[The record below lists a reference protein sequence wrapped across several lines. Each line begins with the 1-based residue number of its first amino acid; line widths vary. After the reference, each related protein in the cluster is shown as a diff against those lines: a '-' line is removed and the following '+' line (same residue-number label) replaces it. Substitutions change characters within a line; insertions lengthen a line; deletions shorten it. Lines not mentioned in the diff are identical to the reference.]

1 MEKLAIVILL
11 SVFSFM
17 SYGQTNGNKQNNTS
31 KDGVTD
37 SIVWTLLIKPHIV
50 YSSETVSDSAAAY
63 YKKGTEKFYSE
74 DYKGAIED
82 YSKAIEFNFNYMAAY
97 TNRGISK
104 GEFGDYKGAIG
115 DYDKVISLDP
125 DDAFVYCYRGAAK
138 SRLGEMEGA
147 VADFDKALTIDPE
160 HTLAY
165 LNRGT
170 IKYVA
175 GDYEGALTDYSKAIE
190 IRPNAIFHLVR
201 AAVKHEMGDYEGEIA
216 DYRQSF
222 IYSTPNAE
230 LYNRLGRALYEQKQ
244 YEDALKVYDEGISV
258 YPTDHDLYYGLEQ
271 ACNQLNDKDK
281 TANTVADT
289 ITFKIKSSLYLM
301 ATPGFEFIVSDGSR
315 TEKKTGKGFAAGDS
329 IKYEFSTNEERTVTI
344 IGAVGNLLFAS
355 ATNNLSYRNYL
366 RKQGRRKTLVV
377 FAEGVLQLN
386 ISKNKSLRQVL
397 CRECRLSE
405 LDVTHNHD
413 LEELDCSEN
422 QLKSLDI
429 SRNKNLRVL
438 FCTKNKLMNID
449 VSHNLLLEELI
460 CFDNDNLSLDVS
472 ANKNLKFLSCD
483 GLLKEIDLTNNT
495 ELKELICRCKLTK
508 LNLSK
513 NKKLKKLRIDG
524 NNLSAEELNSIFKVL
539 PTVDYYKDH
548 TKIDFSDNPGTS
560 DCDRSILEEK
570 GWLSPNNNM

>member
-1 MEKLAIVILL
+1 MEKLVIVILL

-17 SYGQTNGNKQNNTS
+17 SYGQTNRSKQNSTS

-63 YKKGTEKFYSE
+63 YKKGTENFYSE

-82 YSKAIEFNFNYMAAY
+82 YSKAIEFNPNYMAAY

-104 GEFGDYKGAIG
+104 GESGDYKGAIV

-147 VADFDKALTIDPE
+147 VADFDKALTIDPA

-170 IKYVA
+170 IKYVT
-175 GDYEGALTDYSKAIE
+175 GDYEGALSDYSKAIE
-190 IRPNAIFHLVR
+190 IRPNAIFYLVR
-201 AAVKHEMGDYEGEIA
+201 AAVKHEMGDYKGEIA

-222 IYSTPNAE
+222 IYGTPNAA

-244 YEDALKVYDEGISV
+244 YEEALKVYDEGISA
-258 YPTDHDLYYGLEQ
+258 YPKDHDLYYGLEQ
-271 ACNQLNDKDK
+271 VCNQLSDKDK

-289 ITFKIKSSLYLM
+289 TTFKIKGSLYFM
-301 ATPGFEFIVSDGSR
+301 ATPEFEFIVSGGSR
-315 TEKKTGKGFAAGDS
+315 TEEIIGKGFAAGDS
-329 IKYEFSTNEERTVTI
+329 IKYEFSTDEERTVTI

-366 RKQGRRKTLVV
+366 RKQGRKKTLVV
-377 FAEGVLQLN
+377 FAEDVSQLD
-386 ISKNKSLRQVL
+386 ISKNKSLRHIL
-397 CRECRLSE
+397 CRKCRLTE

-422 QLKSLDI
+422 QLKSLDV

-438 FCTKNKLMNID
+438 FFTKKTRQ
-449 VSHNLLLEELI
+449 
-460 CFDNDNLSLDVS
+460 
-472 ANKNLKFLSCD
+472 
-483 GLLKEIDLTNNT
+483 G
-495 ELKELICRCKLTK
+495 
-508 LNLSK
+508 
-513 NKKLKKLRIDG
+513 KLRKSKYG
-524 NNLSAEELNSIFKVL
+524 MKPLTPRPPSAM
-539 PTVDYYKDH
+539 P
-548 TKIDFSDNPGTS
+548 
-560 DCDRSILEEK
+560 RSHSNRQSRCPHSRAEI
-570 GWLSPNNNM
+570 